1 MRGIRIIVEVGT
13 VCAAVIG
20 MATAPSYLAQF
31 ARGFA
36 DWVEG
41 GGNYQIFLGAIVA
54 PLLVLIALEVR
65 AWRSERKAA
74 KDATG
79 ARNAPPSSP
88 SSLLPSSPSSAA
100 LREARRREAEA
111 KAQSDLVDS
120 EFRTFGYKLNAV
132 LGGMFG
138 LPSRGDG
145 TDRDR
150 KPDEEEGRK

>member
-1 MRGIRIIVEVGT
+1 MRGIRIIVEVGA
-13 VCAAVIG
+13 VCAALIG

-41 GGNYQIFLGAIVA
+41 GGNYQIFLGSIVFA
-54 PLLVLIALEVR
+54 LLVLIALEVR
-65 AWRSERKAA
+65 AWIAERKVAKAA
-74 KDATG
+74 RG
-79 ARNAPPSSP
+79 ARDAPPSSP
-88 SSLLPSSPSSAA
+88 SSPLPSLPSSAA

-120 EFRTFGYKLNAV
+120 EVRTFSYRLNAV